1 MDTPASGN
9 GRPDGLPDG
18 QLEGRPDGRLDD
30 LSRRLTQ
37 ALQILDLEVDYPLLL
52 GLAAET
58 SRAVGPDGAPIS
70 TFLVGY
76 AAGKSSPS
84 GKQAAAE
91 AVERAVGVARQ
102 ATEKTGDGGV
112 EDGWAHTAQ

>member
-1 MDTPASGN
+1 MNAPT
-9 GRPDGLPDG
+9 PDGD
-18 QLEGRPDGRLDD
+18 RHDGRLDD

-58 SRAVGPDGAPIS
+58 TRAVGPDGGPIS

-76 AAGKSSPS
+76 AAGMMSTSD
-84 GKQAAAE
+84 KQSVSD
-91 AVERAVGVARQ
+91 AVERAVDVARQ
-102 ATEKTGDGGV
+102 ANRKTGDGGID
-112 EDGWAHTAQ
+112 DGWANTAQ

>member
-1 MDTPASGN
+1 MSS
-9 GRPDGLPDG
+9 PDNDH
-18 QLEGRPDGRLDD
+18 RSLDD
-30 LSRRLTQ
+30 ITRRLTQ

-52 GLAAET
+52 GLAADT
-58 SRAVGPDGAPIS
+58 SRAVGPDAGPIS

-76 AAGKSSPS
+76 AAGLTSTS
-84 GKQAAAE
+84 GKQAATE
-91 AVERAVGVARQ
+91 AVERAVEVAKQ

>member
-1 MDTPASGN
+1 MTA
-9 GRPDGLPDG
+9 PDYDAA
-18 QLEGRPDGRLDD
+18 RLDD

-58 SRAVGPDGAPIS
+58 SRAVGPAGGPIS

-76 AAGKSSPS
+76 AAGMTSTS
-84 GKQAAAE
+84 GKQSVTD
-91 AVERAVGVARQ
+91 AVERAVGVAGQ
-102 ATEKTGDGGV
+102 ATRKTGDGGID
-112 EDGWAHTAQ
+112 DGWANTAQ

>member
-1 MDTPASGN
+1 MSSPTDDA
-9 GRPDGLPDG
+9 RA
-18 QLEGRPDGRLDD
+18 LDD

-37 ALQILDLEVDYPLLL
+37 ALQILDLEVDHALLL
-52 GLAAET
+52 SLAEQAT
-58 SRAVGPDGAPIS
+58 RAAGPGAGPIS

-76 AAGKSSPS
+76 AAGMTSTDGTPEST
-84 GKQAAAE
+84 A

-112 EDGWAHTAQ
+112 DDGWAHTAQ

>member
-1 MDTPASGN
+1 MNAPA
-9 GRPDGLPDG
+9 PDNARADG
-18 QLEGRPDGRLDD
+18 QPDGRPDGRLED

-52 GLAAET
+52 GLAAEA

-76 AAGKSSPS
+76 AAGTTSPS